1 MLKIDIN
8 ERISWEDYFNH
19 PFFKEDLIN
28 LNCNKH
34 NNNTINYYC
43 KSCKN
48 NICDNCLKE
57 HSFHEI
63 IPFNKIG
70 LNENE
75 MNKIED
81 LLKDINDKLNN
92 LNKIKE
98 NIEKSINKIKLIK
111 ENTLIY
117 ENDNNNNYK
126 EYIIKYIE
134 KIKNKLEFKEI
145 NLNDLLNKDNYIISI
160 YEIKKDR

>member
-1 MLKIDIN
+1 
-8 ERISWEDYFNH
+8 
-19 PFFKEDLIN
+19 
-28 LNCNKH
+28 
-34 NNNTINYYC
+34 
-43 KSCKN
+43 
-48 NICDNCLKE
+48 
-57 HSFHEI
+57 
-63 IPFNKIG
+63 
-70 LNENE
+70 

-81 LLKDINDKLNN
+81 LLKDINDKLNE

-98 NIEKSINKIKLIK
+98 NIENYINEIKLIK

-145 NLNDLLNKDNYIISI
+145 NLNNLLNKDNYIISI